1 MRAETSLERAIR
13 EYEKDPE
20 FVLEGM
26 LWDINDQIARA
37 MEKQKISRAELAR
50 RLDTSRSYV
59 TKLLRGTTNVTLQSL
74 ARVAIALGSEISI
87 SLSAAQQP
95 VKVSIRT
102 AGATP
107 RTRLPKAWGS
117 QIGRTAQDYVG
128 GTELPKFSLG
138 SDIGDREGRVIRFP
152 PASSEGT
159 DFQRDREHYAA

>member
-13 EYEKDPE
+13 EYEKDPD

-37 MEKQKISRAELAR
+37 MKEQNINRAELAR

-95 VKVSIRT
+95 MRVQMRT
-102 AGATP
+102 TAVAPGLRLLGGWRSSTGRAAQQRARATQ
-107 RTRLPKAWGS
+107 L
-117 QIGRTAQDYVG
+117 
-128 GTELPKFSLG
+128 LG
-138 SDIGDREGRVIRFP
+138 SSSSAASKTHEREVICYEADILCENK
-152 PASSEGT
+152 AS
-159 DFQRDREHYAA
+159 

>member
-37 MEKQKISRAELAR
+37 MKKQNISRAELAR

-95 VKVSIRT
+95 VEVRIRT
-102 AGATP
+102 AVPSVQRLHPVRHFSVGRSGADP
-107 RTRLPKAWGS
+107 GS
-117 QIGRTAQDYVG
+117 LTEPLEFGLGADSEARKPQLITLDPTSSA
-128 GTELPKFSLG
+128 GTELP
-138 SDIGDREGRVIRFP
+138 SDRV
-152 PASSEGT
+152 
-159 DFQRDREHYAA
+159 QYA

>member
-37 MEKQKISRAELAR
+37 MKKQNISRAELAR

-74 ARVAIALGSEISI
+74 ARVAIALESEISI
-87 SLSAAQQP
+87 SLSAAQQS
-95 VKVSIRT
+95 VEVQIITT
-102 AGATP
+102 AAAP
-107 RTRLPKAWGS
+107 ELRLLRGWRQS
-117 QIGRTAQDYVG
+117 TGRAAQQRASAAQLAEFGLKPDSRQRERELTYISPSSSAA
-128 GTELPKFSLG
+128 TELLE
-138 SDIGDREGRVIRFP
+138 DRV
-152 PASSEGT
+152 
-159 DFQRDREHYAA
+159 QYA